1 MKWLRN
7 RLPGL
12 SEGMNALVAGLE
24 RTGCLAEA
32 EYMNAELFGNVP
44 RTRGSLGTSFRGCSA
59 YASRVSRME
68 RLTHKSKGATMTGGL
83 ER

>member
-1 MKWLRN
+1 MAGGWARAN
-7 RLPGL
+7 WLPGRGGIH
-12 SEGMNALVAGLE
+12 EPRALRQRAPNE
-24 RTGCLAEA
+24 RLAR
-32 EYMNAELFGNVP
+32 YIVSK
-44 RTRGSLGTSFRGCSA
+44 RSA

>member
-12 SEGMNALVAGLE
+12 SEGMNALMAGLE

-32 EYMNAELFGNVP
+32 DMNAELLGNVP

-59 YASRVSRME
+59 YASRVSRTE
-68 RLTHKSKGATMTGGL
+68 RLTPKSKGATMTGGV